1 MDKELQLAMDNA
13 YQVIVEFATIDEI
26 ALSKPKEPLYLA
38 FDPDK
43 MEKNEYWDE
52 VISSMIDYFILQEE
66 YEKCAK
72 LKELL

>member
-38 FDPDK
+38 F
-43 MEKNEYWDE
+43 
-52 VISSMIDYFILQEE
+52 EE